1 VGRCCGRNASVLVLL
16 FNGAHGYINYSSYS
30 LITSLMYK
38 LPDLTK
44 QIASRASHGKKLAL
58 WFTTKIDELS
68 RDVEKRV
75 DCL

>member
-1 VGRCCGRNASVLVLL
+1 
-16 FNGAHGYINYSSYS
+16 
-30 LITSLMYK
+30 MYK